1 MKGIVV
7 ISRMKKP
14 TSNRYALGRHY
25 EQKAKLFLQ
34 KQGLVFVTENVKIR
48 GGEIDLIMRDKYTW
62 IFVEVRFRQNAQ
74 YGGAIATI
82 TQSKR
87 RKLLYT
93 AAVWLSQRNECLE
106 TASCRFDVCAITGQK
121 FEWLQNAFTLNE
133 NLFQ

>member
-1 MKGIVV
+1 
-7 ISRMKKP
+7 MKKP
-14 TSNRYALGRHY
+14 TSNHYALGRHY
-25 EQKAKLFLQ
+25 EQQAKLFLQ
-34 KQGLVFVTENVKIR
+34 KQGLVFVAENVKIR

-93 AAVWLSQRNECLE
+93 AAVWLSRRNECLE
-106 TASCRFDVCAITGQK
+106 TAPCRFDVCAITGQK
-121 FEWLQNAFTLNE
+121 FEWLKNAFTLNE
-133 NLFQ
+133 SLFQ